1 MEGCV
6 LAFSG
11 GCGVI
16 CHGNVTESEKTC
28 SLFRRGA
35 FGLRRRTALRSRLP
49 FPRVFSIRVS
59 GRSLKLPTADM
70 DFALRR
76 DWIFFAAQSIKIL
89 TCNLES
95 MAIKIKMFAIERF
108 PKDFK

>member
-1 MEGCV
+1 
-6 LAFSG
+6 
-11 GCGVI
+11 
-16 CHGNVTESEKTC
+16 
-28 SLFRRGA
+28 
-35 FGLRRRTALRSRLP
+35 
-49 FPRVFSIRVS
+49 
-59 GRSLKLPTADM
+59 M